1 MIKSFLS
8 WGTALLVLCSGLLSS
23 CDDKN
28 EGGGNPDPSVT
39 LAIGDAAFN
48 SLKFTLTL
56 KDADKCSYIC
66 TKASEA
72 VPAAATIIA
81 EGQSVSASGV
91 VEIAGLEPN
100 TAYRLS
106 AVALKGN
113 INGKVSSIEH
123 TTSAPGVH
131 PAVVLTPGQSTTTTL
146 TFNAALTD
154 PETAAYVCL
163 EKTEGLT
170 LPTAEEILRDGK
182 AIAQTGDILV
192 ENLKPSTTYVIA
204 AAVAN
209 TGIYSEVNSIVMA
222 TGTPTP
228 VVTLTAGATAP
239 TTLTFTVGLADTEKA
254 AYVCLEKADGTPV
267 PTAEKILTDGTAIA
281 QAGEITVDNL
291 KDGTT
296 YVIAVAAS
304 NKEVYSEVKSIE
316 MATDKDLSGPAVFD
330 RQVAGGYYGIPEG
343 GRYGEYL
350 VILADG
356 EAVGADGVYATIGA
370 GRTMSLN
377 LYQFT
382 PTNMNNIVLPDRTY
396 KYATDK
402 SISTFHPAK
411 TYCMVNDGKG
421 NITKVEFKAGTIAV
435 TKSGSTFTVKA
446 TLTTTDDK
454 EFTASYTGPIT
465 IEDKTAVKI
474 EPLPDL
480 ENDVTNATFIRALA
494 KYYNNDAGTAND
506 CVVNLYDVQPTVND
520 DYDYLI
526 GAGHMVSL
534 YLTTALSEEMVLQ
547 EGTYTVSDT
556 GTPGTYAP
564 GEQIEF
570 MGLHAGHGNL
580 LRGTQRLQRIGLR
593 VHHVRHGDSHEGR
606 HQLPLR
612 TRLYDRQRP
621 QGQRHLRRRRGDEG
635 QTQVEIIPLPQPG
648 ITGNSTRRMSVGTSC
663 SCLYPFPPACIIGRT
678 PAAHTNAFPTRR
690 RGTGFATYRVTAEQ
704 QPQ

>member
-1 MIKSFLS
+1 M
-8 WGTALLVLCSGLLSS
+8 
-23 CDDKN
+23 
-28 EGGGNPDPSVT
+28 
-39 LAIGDAAFN
+39 
-48 SLKFTLTL
+48 
-56 KDADKCSYIC
+56 
-66 TKASEA
+66 
-72 VPAAATIIA
+72 PAAATIIA

-356 EAVGADGVYATIGA
+356 EAIGADGVYATIGA

-474 EPLPDL
+474 ERSPDL
-480 ENDVTNATFIRALA
+480 IAGKADGAENVIRALA

-570 MGLHAGHGNL
+570 MDSMLAM
-580 LRGTQRLQRIGLR
+580 GTYCEERNASNESVYGF
-593 VHHVRHGDSHEGR
+593 
-606 HQLPLR
+606 
-612 TRLYDRQRP
+612 
-621 QGQRHLRRRRGDEG
+621 
-635 QTQVEIIPLPQPG
+635 
-648 ITGNSTRRMSVGTSC
+648 ITSGTVTVTKVGTNYRFV
-663 SCLYPFPPACIIGRT
+663 LDFTTDKGRKVS
-678 PAAHTNAFPTRR
+678 
-690 RGTGFATYRVTAEQ
+690 GTYEGAVEMRDKRK
-704 QPQ
+704 

>member
-1 MIKSFLS
+1 
-8 WGTALLVLCSGLLSS
+8 
-23 CDDKN
+23 
-28 EGGGNPDPSVT
+28 
-39 LAIGDAAFN
+39 
-48 SLKFTLTL
+48 
-56 KDADKCSYIC
+56 
-66 TKASEA
+66 
-72 VPAAATIIA
+72 
-81 EGQSVSASGV
+81 
-91 VEIAGLEPN
+91 
-100 TAYRLS
+100 
-106 AVALKGN
+106 
-113 INGKVSSIEH
+113 
-123 TTSAPGVH
+123 
-131 PAVVLTPGQSTTTTL
+131 
-146 TFNAALTD
+146 
-154 PETAAYVCL
+154 
-163 EKTEGLT
+163 
-170 LPTAEEILRDGK
+170 
-182 AIAQTGDILV
+182 
-192 ENLKPSTTYVIA
+192 
-204 AAVAN
+204 
-209 TGIYSEVNSIVMA
+209 MA

-446 TLTTTDDK
+446 TLTTTDDE
-454 EFTASYTGPIT
+454 EFTTSYEGPLT
-465 IEDKTAVKI
+465 IENKTSTEI
-474 EPLPDL
+474 PDL
-480 ENDVTNATFIRALA
+480 PTLDKDVTNLSFIRALG
-494 KYYNNDAGTAND
+494 KYYSDSDTAD
-506 CVVNLYDVQPTVND
+506 QCIVNLYDVEPTIS
-520 DYDYLI
+520 YGSDYL
-526 GAGHMVSL
+526 GQAGHLVSL
-534 YLTTALSEEMVLQ
+534 DLSTAVSTEMQLQ
-547 EGTYTVSDT
+547 EGTYNVSAS
-556 GTPGTYAP
+556 GTPGSYEAGRQT
-564 GEQIEF
+564 EF
-570 MGLHAGHGNL
+570 MD
-580 LRGTQRLQRIGLR
+580 TK
-593 VHHVRHGDSHEGR
+593 
-606 HQLPLR
+606 LP
-612 TRLYDRQRP
+612 
-621 QGQRHLRRRRGDEG
+621 
-635 QTQVEIIPLPQPG
+635 
-648 ITGNSTRRMSVGTSC
+648 VGTYCEERNDNFQSFYGFVA
-663 SCLYPFPPACIIGRT
+663 S
-678 PAAHTNAFPTRR
+678 
-690 RGTGFATYRVTAEQ
+690 GTVTITKSGSGYRFVLDFTTDKGHKVSGTYEGNVEMTDKR
-704 QPQ
+704 

>member
-1 MIKSFLS
+1 MGN
-8 WGTALLVLCSGLLSS
+8 GTVGAVLRSAKLMRRQ
-23 CDDKN
+23 KR
-28 EGGGNPDPSVT
+28 GGGNPDPTVT
-39 LAIGDAAFN
+39 IAIGDAAFN
-48 SLKFTLTL
+48 ALKFTLTL

-204 AAVAN
+204 AAVTN

-377 LYQFT
+377 LYQFA

-534 YLTTALSEEMVLQ
+534 YLTTALSEEWYSRK
-547 EGTYTVSDT
+547 E
-556 GTPGTYAP
+556 
-564 GEQIEF
+564 
-570 MGLHAGHGNL
+570 
-580 LRGTQRLQRIGLR
+580 
-593 VHHVRHGDSHEGR
+593 
-606 HQLPLR
+606 
-612 TRLYDRQRP
+612 
-621 QGQRHLRRRRGDEG
+621 
-635 QTQVEIIPLPQPG
+635 
-648 ITGNSTRRMSVGTSC
+648 
-663 SCLYPFPPACIIGRT
+663 
-678 PAAHTNAFPTRR
+678 PTRCPTQAR
-690 RGTGFATYRVTAEQ
+690 RAPTHRASR
-704 QPQ
+704 

>member
-1 MIKSFLS
+1 M
-8 WGTALLVLCSGLLSS
+8 
-23 CDDKN
+23 
-28 EGGGNPDPSVT
+28 
-39 LAIGDAAFN
+39 
-48 SLKFTLTL
+48 
-56 KDADKCSYIC
+56 
-66 TKASEA
+66 
-72 VPAAATIIA
+72 PAAATIIA

-296 YVIAVAAS
+296 YVIVENCLNGFQKPSLAAMLR
-304 NKEVYSEVKSIE
+304 NAAGEGPLAPQEPLFTGETAFPITALPAEDTGITETVDIVGNLCCAADVLAKNF
-316 MATDKDLSGPAVFD
+316 TGPA
-330 RQVAGGYYGIPEG
+330 
-343 GRYGEYL
+343 L
-350 VILADG
+350 
-356 EAVGADGVYATIGA
+356 AVGDLVAVGNTGAYA
-370 GRTMSLN
+370 RTLSPL
-377 LYQFT
+377 LFSSHD
-382 PTNMNNIVLPDRTY
+382 V
-396 KYATDK
+396 
-402 SISTFHPAK
+402 PA
-411 TYCMVNDGKG
+411 
-421 NITKVEFKAGTIAV
+421 EF
-435 TKSGSTFTVKA
+435 
-446 TLTTTDDK
+446 
-454 EFTASYTGPIT
+454 
-465 IEDKTAVKI
+465 
-474 EPLPDL
+474 
-480 ENDVTNATFIRALA
+480 
-494 KYYNNDAGTAND
+494 
-506 CVVNLYDVQPTVND
+506 
-520 DYDYLI
+520 LI
-526 GAGHMVSL
+526 
-534 YLTTALSEEMVLQ
+534 
-547 EGTYTVSDT
+547 
-556 GTPGTYAP
+556 
-564 GEQIEF
+564 
-570 MGLHAGHGNL
+570 
-580 LRGTQRLQRIGLR
+580 
-593 VHHVRHGDSHEGR
+593 
-606 HQLPLR
+606 
-612 TRLYDRQRP
+612 
-621 QGQRHLRRRRGDEG
+621 
-635 QTQVEIIPLPQPG
+635 
-648 ITGNSTRRMSVGTSC
+648 
-663 SCLYPFPPACIIGRT
+663 
-678 PAAHTNAFPTRR
+678 
-690 RGTGFATYRVTAEQ
+690 
-704 QPQ
+704 

>member
-1 MIKSFLS
+1 
-8 WGTALLVLCSGLLSS
+8 
-23 CDDKN
+23 
-28 EGGGNPDPSVT
+28 
-39 LAIGDAAFN
+39 
-48 SLKFTLTL
+48 
-56 KDADKCSYIC
+56 
-66 TKASEA
+66 
-72 VPAAATIIA
+72 
-81 EGQSVSASGV
+81 
-91 VEIAGLEPN
+91 
-100 TAYRLS
+100 
-106 AVALKGN
+106 
-113 INGKVSSIEH
+113 
-123 TTSAPGVH
+123 
-131 PAVVLTPGQSTTTTL
+131 
-146 TFNAALTD
+146 
-154 PETAAYVCL
+154 
-163 EKTEGLT
+163 
-170 LPTAEEILRDGK
+170 
-182 AIAQTGDILV
+182 
-192 ENLKPSTTYVIA
+192 
-204 AAVAN
+204 
-209 TGIYSEVNSIVMA
+209 MA

-228 VVTLTAGATAP
+228 VVTLAAGAPGITA
-239 TTLTFTVGLADTEKA
+239 LTFTVGLTDAEKA
-254 AYVCLEKADGTPV
+254 AYLCIEKVAGAVV
-267 PTAEKILTDGTAIA
+267 PTAEKILAEGTAIA
-281 QAGEITVDNL
+281 QAGEITADNL

-570 MGLHAGHGNL
+570 MDSMLAM
-580 LRGTQRLQRIGLR
+580 GTYCEERNASNESVYGF
-593 VHHVRHGDSHEGR
+593 
-606 HQLPLR
+606 
-612 TRLYDRQRP
+612 
-621 QGQRHLRRRRGDEG
+621 
-635 QTQVEIIPLPQPG
+635 
-648 ITGNSTRRMSVGTSC
+648 ITSGTVTVTKVGTNYRFV
-663 SCLYPFPPACIIGRT
+663 LDFTTDKGRKVS
-678 PAAHTNAFPTRR
+678 
-690 RGTGFATYRVTAEQ
+690 GTYEGAVEMRDKRK
-704 QPQ
+704 

>member
-131 PAVVLTPGQSTTTTL
+131 PAVVLTPGQSTTTAL

-182 AIAQTGDILV
+182 AIAATGEILI

-228 VVTLTAGATAP
+228 VVTLAAGAPGITA
-239 TTLTFTVGLADTEKA
+239 LTFTVGLTDAEKA
-254 AYVCLEKADGTPV
+254 AYLCIEKVAGAVV
-267 PTAEKILTDGTAIA
+267 PTAEKILAEGTAIA
-281 QAGEITVDNL
+281 QAGEITADNL
-291 KDGTT
+291 KEGTA
-296 YVIAVAAS
+296 YIIAVAAS

-570 MGLHAGHGNL
+570 MDSMLAM
-580 LRGTQRLQRIGLR
+580 GTYCEERNASNESVYGF
-593 VHHVRHGDSHEGR
+593 
-606 HQLPLR
+606 
-612 TRLYDRQRP
+612 
-621 QGQRHLRRRRGDEG
+621 
-635 QTQVEIIPLPQPG
+635 
-648 ITGNSTRRMSVGTSC
+648 ITSGTVTVTKVGTNYRFV
-663 SCLYPFPPACIIGRT
+663 LDFTTDKGRKVS
-678 PAAHTNAFPTRR
+678 
-690 RGTGFATYRVTAEQ
+690 GTYEGAVEMRDKRK
-704 QPQ
+704 

>member
-28 EGGGNPDPSVT
+28 EGGGNPDPTVT
-39 LAIGDAAFN
+39 IAIGDAAFN
-48 SLKFTLTL
+48 ALKFTLTL

-123 TTSAPGVH
+123 ATSAPGVH

-204 AAVAN
+204 AAVTN

-377 LYQFT
+377 LYQFA

-570 MGLHAGHGNL
+570 MDSMLAM
-580 LRGTQRLQRIGLR
+580 GTYCEERNASNESVYGF
-593 VHHVRHGDSHEGR
+593 
-606 HQLPLR
+606 
-612 TRLYDRQRP
+612 
-621 QGQRHLRRRRGDEG
+621 
-635 QTQVEIIPLPQPG
+635 
-648 ITGNSTRRMSVGTSC
+648 ITSGTVTVTKVGTNYRFV
-663 SCLYPFPPACIIGRT
+663 LDFTTDKGRKVS
-678 PAAHTNAFPTRR
+678 
-690 RGTGFATYRVTAEQ
+690 GTYEGAVEMRDKRK
-704 QPQ
+704 

>member
-131 PAVVLTPGQSTTTTL
+131 PAVILTPGQSTTTTL

-350 VILADG
+350 VIVADG

-377 LYQFT
+377 LYQFA

-396 KYATDK
+396 KYATNK

-411 TYCMVNDGKG
+411 TFCMVNDGKG
-421 NITKVEFKAGTIAV
+421 NITKVEFKAGTIVV

-506 CVVNLYDVQPTVND
+506 CVVNLYDVQPTVGD
-520 DYDYLI
+520 DYDYLM

-556 GTPGTYAP
+556 GTPGTYTP
-564 GEQIEF
+564 GEQMEF
-570 MGLHAGHGNL
+570 MESMLATGTYCEECNASNESVYGFITSGTVTITKVGTDYRFVLDFTTDKGRKVSGTYEALIDYNELPREQALEKAKQEAIEMAVSAGAK
-580 LRGTQRLQRIGLR
+580 RET
-593 VHHVRHGDSHEGR
+593 
-606 HQLPLR
+606 
-612 TRLYDRQRP
+612 
-621 QGQRHLRRRRGDEG
+621 
-635 QTQVEIIPLPQPG
+635 VEIIEMEDVPLAYYPG
-648 ITGNSTRRMSVGTSC
+648 NTC
-663 SCLYPFPPACIIGRT
+663 
-678 PAAHTNAFPTRR
+678 
-690 RGTGFATYRVTAEQ
+690 RVKVKSAGELQ
-704 QPQ
+704 

>member
-330 RQVAGGYYGIPEG
+330 RQVARRLLWYS
-343 GRYGEYL
+343 R
-350 VILADG
+350 
-356 EAVGADGVYATIGA
+356 
-370 GRTMSLN
+370 RW
-377 LYQFT
+377 
-382 PTNMNNIVLPDRTY
+382 
-396 KYATDK
+396 
-402 SISTFHPAK
+402 
-411 TYCMVNDGKG
+411 
-421 NITKVEFKAGTIAV
+421 
-435 TKSGSTFTVKA
+435 
-446 TLTTTDDK
+446 
-454 EFTASYTGPIT
+454 PI
-465 IEDKTAVKI
+465 
-474 EPLPDL
+474 
-480 ENDVTNATFIRALA
+480 R
-494 KYYNNDAGTAND
+494 
-506 CVVNLYDVQPTVND
+506 
-520 DYDYLI
+520 
-526 GAGHMVSL
+526 
-534 YLTTALSEEMVLQ
+534 
-547 EGTYTVSDT
+547 
-556 GTPGTYAP
+556 
-564 GEQIEF
+564 
-570 MGLHAGHGNL
+570 
-580 LRGTQRLQRIGLR
+580 
-593 VHHVRHGDSHEGR
+593 
-606 HQLPLR
+606 
-612 TRLYDRQRP
+612 
-621 QGQRHLRRRRGDEG
+621 
-635 QTQVEIIPLPQPG
+635 
-648 ITGNSTRRMSVGTSC
+648 
-663 SCLYPFPPACIIGRT
+663 
-678 PAAHTNAFPTRR
+678 
-690 RGTGFATYRVTAEQ
+690 
-704 QPQ
+704 

>member
-377 LYQFT
+377 LYQFA

-396 KYATDK
+396 KYATNK

-411 TYCMVNDGKG
+411 TFCMVNDGKG

-506 CVVNLYDVQPTVND
+506 CVVNLYDVQPTVSD
-520 DYDYLI
+520 DYDYLM

-556 GTPGTYAP
+556 GTPGTYCEERNDSNESVY
-564 GEQIEF
+564 GFITS
-570 MGLHAGHGNL
+570 
-580 LRGTQRLQRIGLR
+580 GT
-593 VHHVRHGDSHEGR
+593 VTV
-606 HQLPLR
+606 
-612 TRLYDRQRP
+612 TK
-621 QGQRHLRRRRGDEG
+621 
-635 QTQVEIIPLPQPG
+635 
-648 ITGNSTRRMSVGTSC
+648 VGTNYRFV
-663 SCLYPFPPACIIGRT
+663 LDFTTDKGRKVSGT
-678 PAAHTNAFPTRR
+678 YEGAVEMRDKRR
-690 RGTGFATYRVTAEQ
+690 
-704 QPQ
+704 

>member
-421 NITKVEFKAGTIAV
+421 NIT
-435 TKSGSTFTVKA
+435 
-446 TLTTTDDK
+446 LTTTDDK

-570 MGLHAGHGNL
+570 MDSMLAM
-580 LRGTQRLQRIGLR
+580 GTYCEERNASNESVYGF
-593 VHHVRHGDSHEGR
+593 
-606 HQLPLR
+606 
-612 TRLYDRQRP
+612 
-621 QGQRHLRRRRGDEG
+621 
-635 QTQVEIIPLPQPG
+635 
-648 ITGNSTRRMSVGTSC
+648 ITSGTVTVTKVGTNYRFV
-663 SCLYPFPPACIIGRT
+663 LDFTTDKGRKVS
-678 PAAHTNAFPTRR
+678 
-690 RGTGFATYRVTAEQ
+690 GTYEGAVEMRDKRK
-704 QPQ
+704 

>member
-1 MIKSFLS
+1 M
-8 WGTALLVLCSGLLSS
+8 
-23 CDDKN
+23 
-28 EGGGNPDPSVT
+28 
-39 LAIGDAAFN
+39 
-48 SLKFTLTL
+48 
-56 KDADKCSYIC
+56 
-66 TKASEA
+66 
-72 VPAAATIIA
+72 PAAATIIA

-480 ENDVTNATFIRALA
+480 ENDVTA

-570 MGLHAGHGNL
+570 MDSMLAM
-580 LRGTQRLQRIGLR
+580 GTYCEERNASNESVYGF
-593 VHHVRHGDSHEGR
+593 
-606 HQLPLR
+606 
-612 TRLYDRQRP
+612 
-621 QGQRHLRRRRGDEG
+621 
-635 QTQVEIIPLPQPG
+635 
-648 ITGNSTRRMSVGTSC
+648 ITSGTVTVTKVGTNYRFV
-663 SCLYPFPPACIIGRT
+663 LDFTTDKGRKVS
-678 PAAHTNAFPTRR
+678 
-690 RGTGFATYRVTAEQ
+690 GTYEGAVEMRDKRK
-704 QPQ
+704 

>member
-28 EGGGNPDPSVT
+28 EGGGGNPDPTVT
-39 LAIGDAAFN
+39 IAIGDAAFN
-48 SLKFTLTL
+48 ALKFTLTL

-204 AAVAN
+204 AAVTN

-377 LYQFT
+377 LYQFA

-421 NITKVEFKAGTIAV
+421 NITRTDFKAGTISVKNITKVEFKAGTIAV

-570 MGLHAGHGNL
+570 MDSMLAM
-580 LRGTQRLQRIGLR
+580 GTYCEERNASNESVYGF
-593 VHHVRHGDSHEGR
+593 
-606 HQLPLR
+606 
-612 TRLYDRQRP
+612 
-621 QGQRHLRRRRGDEG
+621 
-635 QTQVEIIPLPQPG
+635 
-648 ITGNSTRRMSVGTSC
+648 ITSGTVTVTKVGTNYRFV
-663 SCLYPFPPACIIGRT
+663 LDFTTDKGRKVS
-678 PAAHTNAFPTRR
+678 
-690 RGTGFATYRVTAEQ
+690 GTYEGAVEMRDKRK
-704 QPQ
+704 

>member
-1 MIKSFLS
+1 MNRTKILFFCAGAVLA
-8 WGTALLVLCSGLLSS
+8 ALLVWWLSGRAPPPRAAPPPAPPPTPPP
-23 CDDKN
+23 N
-28 EGGGNPDPSVT
+28 PRGGGNPDPTVT
-39 LAIGDAAFN
+39 IAIGDAAFN
-48 SLKFTLTL
+48 ALKFTLTL

-204 AAVAN
+204 AAVTN

-377 LYQFT
+377 LYQFA

-570 MGLHAGHGNL
+570 MDSMLAM
-580 LRGTQRLQRIGLR
+580 GTYCEERNASNESVYGF
-593 VHHVRHGDSHEGR
+593 
-606 HQLPLR
+606 
-612 TRLYDRQRP
+612 
-621 QGQRHLRRRRGDEG
+621 
-635 QTQVEIIPLPQPG
+635 
-648 ITGNSTRRMSVGTSC
+648 ITSGTVTVTKVGTNYRFV
-663 SCLYPFPPACIIGRT
+663 LDFTTDKGRKVS
-678 PAAHTNAFPTRR
+678 
-690 RGTGFATYRVTAEQ
+690 GTYEGAVEMRDKRK
-704 QPQ
+704 

>member
-1 MIKSFLS
+1 MSNF
-8 WGTALLVLCSGLLSS
+8 WG
-23 CDDKN
+23 
-28 EGGGNPDPSVT
+28 
-39 LAIGDAAFN
+39 
-48 SLKFTLTL
+48 
-56 KDADKCSYIC
+56 
-66 TKASEA
+66 A
-72 VPAAATIIA
+72 V
-81 EGQSVSASGV
+81 
-91 VEIAGLEPN
+91 
-100 TAYRLS
+100 
-106 AVALKGN
+106 
-113 INGKVSSIEH
+113 H
-123 TTSAPGVH
+123 
-131 PAVVLTPGQSTTTTL
+131 
-146 TFNAALTD
+146 
-154 PETAAYVCL
+154 
-163 EKTEGLT
+163 
-170 LPTAEEILRDGK
+170 
-182 AIAQTGDILV
+182 
-192 ENLKPSTTYVIA
+192 
-204 AAVAN
+204 
-209 TGIYSEVNSIVMA
+209 
-222 TGTPTP
+222 
-228 VVTLTAGATAP
+228 
-239 TTLTFTVGLADTEKA
+239 
-254 AYVCLEKADGTPV
+254 TPV

-377 LYQFT
+377 LYQFA

-570 MGLHAGHGNL
+570 MDSMLAM
-580 LRGTQRLQRIGLR
+580 GTYCEERNASNESVYGF
-593 VHHVRHGDSHEGR
+593 
-606 HQLPLR
+606 
-612 TRLYDRQRP
+612 
-621 QGQRHLRRRRGDEG
+621 
-635 QTQVEIIPLPQPG
+635 
-648 ITGNSTRRMSVGTSC
+648 ITSGTVTVTKVGTNYRFV
-663 SCLYPFPPACIIGRT
+663 LDFTTDKGRKVS
-678 PAAHTNAFPTRR
+678 
-690 RGTGFATYRVTAEQ
+690 GTYEGAVEMRDKRK
-704 QPQ
+704 

>member
-28 EGGGNPDPSVT
+28 EGGGNPDPTVT
-39 LAIGDAAFN
+39 IAIGDAAFN
-48 SLKFTLTL
+48 ALKFTLTL

-204 AAVAN
+204 AAVTN

-377 LYQFT
+377 LYQFA

-570 MGLHAGHGNL
+570 MDSMLAM
-580 LRGTQRLQRIGLR
+580 GTYCEERNASNESVYGF
-593 VHHVRHGDSHEGR
+593 
-606 HQLPLR
+606 
-612 TRLYDRQRP
+612 
-621 QGQRHLRRRRGDEG
+621 
-635 QTQVEIIPLPQPG
+635 
-648 ITGNSTRRMSVGTSC
+648 ITSGTVTVTKVGTNYRFFV
-663 SCLYPFPPACIIGRT
+663 LDFTTDKGRKVS
-678 PAAHTNAFPTRR
+678 
-690 RGTGFATYRVTAEQ
+690 GTYEGAVEMRDKRK
-704 QPQ
+704 

>member
-446 TLTTTDDK
+446 TLTTT
-454 EFTASYTGPIT
+454 GPIT

-570 MGLHAGHGNL
+570 MDSMLAM
-580 LRGTQRLQRIGLR
+580 GTYCEARNASNESVYGF
-593 VHHVRHGDSHEGR
+593 
-606 HQLPLR
+606 
-612 TRLYDRQRP
+612 
-621 QGQRHLRRRRGDEG
+621 
-635 QTQVEIIPLPQPG
+635 
-648 ITGNSTRRMSVGTSC
+648 ITSGTVTVTKVGTNYRFV
-663 SCLYPFPPACIIGRT
+663 LDFTTDKGRKVS
-678 PAAHTNAFPTRR
+678 
-690 RGTGFATYRVTAEQ
+690 GTYEGAVEMRDKRK
-704 QPQ
+704 

>member
-209 TGIYSEVNSIVMA
+209 TGIYSEVNSIVVMA

-570 MGLHAGHGNL
+570 MDSMLAM
-580 LRGTQRLQRIGLR
+580 GTYCEERNASNESVYGF
-593 VHHVRHGDSHEGR
+593 
-606 HQLPLR
+606 
-612 TRLYDRQRP
+612 
-621 QGQRHLRRRRGDEG
+621 
-635 QTQVEIIPLPQPG
+635 
-648 ITGNSTRRMSVGTSC
+648 ITSGTVTVTKVGTNYRFV
-663 SCLYPFPPACIIGRT
+663 LDFTTDKGRKVS
-678 PAAHTNAFPTRR
+678 
-690 RGTGFATYRVTAEQ
+690 GTYEGAVEMRDKRK
-704 QPQ
+704 

>member
-1 MIKSFLS
+1 M
-8 WGTALLVLCSGLLSS
+8 
-23 CDDKN
+23 
-28 EGGGNPDPSVT
+28 
-39 LAIGDAAFN
+39 
-48 SLKFTLTL
+48 
-56 KDADKCSYIC
+56 
-66 TKASEA
+66 
-72 VPAAATIIA
+72 PAAATIIA

-570 MGLHAGHGNL
+570 HGLHAGHGNL

>member
-1 MIKSFLS
+1 
-8 WGTALLVLCSGLLSS
+8 
-23 CDDKN
+23 
-28 EGGGNPDPSVT
+28 
-39 LAIGDAAFN
+39 
-48 SLKFTLTL
+48 
-56 KDADKCSYIC
+56 
-66 TKASEA
+66 
-72 VPAAATIIA
+72 
-81 EGQSVSASGV
+81 
-91 VEIAGLEPN
+91 
-100 TAYRLS
+100 
-106 AVALKGN
+106 
-113 INGKVSSIEH
+113 
-123 TTSAPGVH
+123 
-131 PAVVLTPGQSTTTTL
+131 
-146 TFNAALTD
+146 
-154 PETAAYVCL
+154 
-163 EKTEGLT
+163 
-170 LPTAEEILRDGK
+170 
-182 AIAQTGDILV
+182 
-192 ENLKPSTTYVIA
+192 
-204 AAVAN
+204 
-209 TGIYSEVNSIVMA
+209 
-222 TGTPTP
+222 
-228 VVTLTAGATAP
+228 
-239 TTLTFTVGLADTEKA
+239 
-254 AYVCLEKADGTPV
+254 
-267 PTAEKILTDGTAIA
+267 
-281 QAGEITVDNL
+281 
-291 KDGTT
+291 
-296 YVIAVAAS
+296 
-304 NKEVYSEVKSIE
+304 

-377 LYQFT
+377 LYQFA

-556 GTPGTYAP
+556 GTPGTYAQ

-570 MGLHAGHGNL
+570 MDSMLAM
-580 LRGTQRLQRIGLR
+580 GTYCEERNASNESVYGF
-593 VHHVRHGDSHEGR
+593 
-606 HQLPLR
+606 
-612 TRLYDRQRP
+612 
-621 QGQRHLRRRRGDEG
+621 
-635 QTQVEIIPLPQPG
+635 
-648 ITGNSTRRMSVGTSC
+648 ITSGTVTVTKVGTNYRFV
-663 SCLYPFPPACIIGRT
+663 LDFTTDKGRKVS
-678 PAAHTNAFPTRR
+678 
-690 RGTGFATYRVTAEQ
+690 GTYEGAVEMRDKRK
-704 QPQ
+704 

>member
-1 MIKSFLS
+1 M
-8 WGTALLVLCSGLLSS
+8 
-23 CDDKN
+23 
-28 EGGGNPDPSVT
+28 
-39 LAIGDAAFN
+39 
-48 SLKFTLTL
+48 
-56 KDADKCSYIC
+56 
-66 TKASEA
+66 
-72 VPAAATIIA
+72 PAAATIIA

-204 AAVAN
+204 AAVTN

-228 VVTLTAGATAP
+228 VVT
-239 TTLTFTVGLADTEKA
+239 

-570 MGLHAGHGNL
+570 MDSMLAM
-580 LRGTQRLQRIGLR
+580 GTYCEERNASNESVYGF
-593 VHHVRHGDSHEGR
+593 
-606 HQLPLR
+606 
-612 TRLYDRQRP
+612 
-621 QGQRHLRRRRGDEG
+621 
-635 QTQVEIIPLPQPG
+635 
-648 ITGNSTRRMSVGTSC
+648 ITSGTVTVTKVGTNYRFV
-663 SCLYPFPPACIIGRT
+663 LDFTTDKGRKVS
-678 PAAHTNAFPTRR
+678 
-690 RGTGFATYRVTAEQ
+690 GTYEGAVEMRDKRK
-704 QPQ
+704 

>member
-222 TGTPTP
+222 TG
-228 VVTLTAGATAP
+228 TLTAGATAP

-570 MGLHAGHGNL
+570 MDSMLAM
-580 LRGTQRLQRIGLR
+580 GTYCEERNASNESVYGF
-593 VHHVRHGDSHEGR
+593 
-606 HQLPLR
+606 
-612 TRLYDRQRP
+612 
-621 QGQRHLRRRRGDEG
+621 
-635 QTQVEIIPLPQPG
+635 
-648 ITGNSTRRMSVGTSC
+648 ITSGTVTVTKVGTNYRFV
-663 SCLYPFPPACIIGRT
+663 LDFTTDKGRKVS
-678 PAAHTNAFPTRR
+678 
-690 RGTGFATYRVTAEQ
+690 GTYEGAVEMRDKRK
-704 QPQ
+704 

>member
-28 EGGGNPDPSVT
+28 EGGGNPDPTVT
-39 LAIGDAAFN
+39 IAIGDAAFN
-48 SLKFTLTL
+48 ALKFTLTL

-204 AAVAN
+204 AAVTN
-209 TGIYSEVNSIVMA
+209 TGIYSEVNMA

-377 LYQFT
+377 LYQFA

-570 MGLHAGHGNL
+570 MDSMLAM
-580 LRGTQRLQRIGLR
+580 GTYCEERNASNESVYGF
-593 VHHVRHGDSHEGR
+593 
-606 HQLPLR
+606 
-612 TRLYDRQRP
+612 
-621 QGQRHLRRRRGDEG
+621 
-635 QTQVEIIPLPQPG
+635 
-648 ITGNSTRRMSVGTSC
+648 ITSGTVTVTKVGTNYRFV
-663 SCLYPFPPACIIGRT
+663 LDFTTDKGRKVS
-678 PAAHTNAFPTRR
+678 
-690 RGTGFATYRVTAEQ
+690 GTYEGAVEMRDKRK
-704 QPQ
+704 

>member
-28 EGGGNPDPSVT
+28 EGGGNPDPTVT
-39 LAIGDAAFN
+39 IAIGDAAFN
-48 SLKFTLTL
+48 ALKFTLTL

-204 AAVAN
+204 AAVTN

-239 TTLTFTVGLADTEKA
+239 TTLTFTEKA

-350 VILADG
+350 LILADG

-377 LYQFT
+377 LYQFA

-570 MGLHAGHGNL
+570 MDSMLAM
-580 LRGTQRLQRIGLR
+580 GTYCEERNASNESVYGF
-593 VHHVRHGDSHEGR
+593 
-606 HQLPLR
+606 
-612 TRLYDRQRP
+612 
-621 QGQRHLRRRRGDEG
+621 
-635 QTQVEIIPLPQPG
+635 
-648 ITGNSTRRMSVGTSC
+648 ITSGTVTVTKVGTNYRFV
-663 SCLYPFPPACIIGRT
+663 LDFTTDKGRKVS
-678 PAAHTNAFPTRR
+678 
-690 RGTGFATYRVTAEQ
+690 GTYEGAVEMRDKRK
-704 QPQ
+704 